1 MPVAGSKPPTHLR
14 AARLTLAERCV
25 VPLPWPVVGRLLE
38 GEVKVEWYSPH
49 PESRGD
55 AERLAEAVV
64 GLAFDGLRT
73 AV

>member
-1 MPVAGSKPPTHLR
+1 MCGIQR
-14 AARLTLAERCV
+14 RRTL
-25 VPLPWPVVGRLLE
+25 
-38 GEVKVEWYSPH
+38 VEWYSPQ